1 MVTNINWKIGR
12 NIGCPFL
19 DKFAKTAISFL
30 LLGKMEECGKVEA
43 DPLICIRSSPQ
54 NDLSMY
60 TQNDIFHFYNFI
72 FANGDD
78 ENENPLLRDGG

>member
-54 NDLSMY
+54 DDLSTCRMIY
-60 TQNDIFHFYNFI
+60 FTSTTSYLPVVMMKMRI
-72 FANGDD
+72 
-78 ENENPLLRDGG
+78 PC

>member
-43 DPLICIRSSPQ
+43 DPAFDMYQVFPSERS
-54 NDLSMY
+54 
-60 TQNDIFHFYNFI
+60 
-72 FANGDD
+72 
-78 ENENPLLRDGG
+78 